1 MRFLILSLWNP
12 RGLTIWNAISYIC
25 SRAANAAQGAK
36 EGYLA
41 GKRWHFSKVSR
52 LDRSRGDG
60 GVSGW
65 RGQWRS
71 APMATVQRGGLGKST
86 LKIALGWPIIERPPF
101 RETTERATRVPL
113 SPGGRSVVFFDRLRL
128 FSSQPRS
135 PRRYRV
141 SRIFSGH
148 PVSRIHFV
156 MRFDTIINFYVS
168 AWCIFHLDIS
178 RYIKTRL

>member
-1 MRFLILSLWNP
+1 M
-12 RGLTIWNAISYIC
+12 IWNAISYIR
-25 SRAANAAQGAK
+25 SRAANAAQRAK

-52 LDRSRGDG
+52 LDRSRGDV

-86 LKIALGWPIIERPPF
+86 LKIALGCPIIERPPF
-101 RETTERATRVPL
+101 RKTTERATRVPL
-113 SPGGRSVVFFDRLRL
+113 SLGGRSVVFFHRLRL

-135 PRRYRV
+135 LRRYRV
-141 SRIFSGH
+141 SRIFAGH
-148 PVSRIHFV
+148 PVSRIHFLIK
-156 MRFDTIINFYVS
+156 FDTIAHFSMALYDAFFIWIWAN
-168 AWCIFHLDIS
+168 
-178 RYIKTRL
+178 IKTRYL